1 MSVQCDPSPPCWDTC
16 FSFYRSPPE
25 NQSLEQHQ
33 ADEEL
38 DIKVTDKEQY
48 NILHIIYRGLGLRLG
63 SKSQVAHQAGSYLW
77 FL

>member
-1 MSVQCDPSPPCWDTC
+1 MILPLPAKII

-38 DIKVTDKEQY
+38 DIKVTKREQFNY
-48 NILHIIYRGLGLRLG
+48 TGKTCYISTPMCL
-63 SKSQVAHQAGSYLW
+63 V
-77 FL
+77 

>member
-1 MSVQCDPSPPCWDTC
+1 MILPLPAEIRV
-16 FSFYRSPPE
+16 SFYRSPPE

-48 NILHIIYRGLGLRLG
+48 NYTRQSSYYLPWLRFRLYKLSG
-63 SKSQVAHQAGSYLW
+63 PSGQRLSVIPAA
-77 FL
+77 